1 MIFLGMAFW
10 YKETSASFMAGRKA
24 TCAGVSDITNS
35 TNPEIQLIGSDPDEE
50 DSNSQIRGIFK
61 TFIKLIYLEEIL
73 HYSIEEV
80 FNIF

>member
-24 TCAGVSDITNS
+24 TCAGISGVMNS
-35 TNPEIQLIGSDPDEE
+35 TDPEIQLIGSEPDEGDPD
-50 DSNSQIRGIFK
+50 SQIQGIFK
-61 TFIKLIYLEEIL
+61 TFVKLIYLEEIL